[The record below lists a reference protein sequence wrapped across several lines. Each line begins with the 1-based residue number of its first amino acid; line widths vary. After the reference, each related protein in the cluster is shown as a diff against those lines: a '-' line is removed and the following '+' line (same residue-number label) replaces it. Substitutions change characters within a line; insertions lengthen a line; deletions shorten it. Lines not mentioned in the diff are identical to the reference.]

1 MEPLS
6 KLELIESLVKLLER
20 AGVFTLHEVS
30 NIITMV
36 TRGHT
41 LYRMMR
47 VVLTFRV
54 KCLN

>member
-6 KLELIESLVKLLER
+6 KLELVESLVKLLER

-30 NIITMV
+30 NIITLI

-41 LYRMMR
+41 
-47 VVLTFRV
+47 V
-54 KCLN
+54 